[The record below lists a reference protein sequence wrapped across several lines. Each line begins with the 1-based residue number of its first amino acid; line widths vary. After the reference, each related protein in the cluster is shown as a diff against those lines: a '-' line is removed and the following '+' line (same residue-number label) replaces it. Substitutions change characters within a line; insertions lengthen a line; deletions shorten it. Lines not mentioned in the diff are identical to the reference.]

1 MSARAWF
8 CFYGELK
15 DFFPTQIRNSF
26 YTYDFYGRHP
36 VKHAIESLGVPHPE
50 VDVILLNSRSVGFT
64 HPLCDGD
71 RVKVYPAYVKTG
83 RRHLLHLCPG
93 PGEDPKFVLDVH
105 LGKLVRLLRL
115 VGFDALYR
123 SDFHD
128 EEILRISMEESR
140 IILTRDIGILKQN
153 RAKRGY
159 WLRAQE
165 PRKQLGELLH
175 HFRLYGRMR
184 PFCRCLLCNG
194 KIEAVEKA
202 SVLQF
207 LDRGTSSEH
216 NEFYRCAS
224 CGKIYWKGTHYRGMR
239 DFLKDL

>member
-1 MSARAWF
+1 
-8 CFYGELK
+8 
-15 DFFPTQIRNSF
+15 
-26 YTYDFYGRHP
+26 
-36 VKHAIESLGVPHPE
+36 
-50 VDVILLNSRSVGFT
+50 
-64 HPLCDGD
+64 
-71 RVKVYPAYVKTG
+71 
-83 RRHLLHLCPG
+83 
-93 PGEDPKFVLDVH
+93 VH

-207 LDRGTSSEH
+207 LDRGTSREH

-239 DFLKDL
+239 DFLKEL